1 MPVVWRADTADE
13 PGVSRL
19 QGQPG
24 SGEAAFEEAG
34 LVLDFLQAVP
44 DDLEQAGVAGGF
56 GWCHFAAASLRCQ
69 RSSVPG
75 VTIRCARSGF
85 GRVRA
90 KAAIT
95 ARSDQIIFGFGCA
108 RRRTATSCRS
118 ARISASLDAEVRA
131 SSTSQDSTVVSKR

>member
-44 DDLEQAGVAGGF
+44 DDLEQAGVAGGGLVGQHAALERRPDPF
-56 GWCHFAAASLRCQ
+56 SRFAAVQ
-69 RSSVPG
+69 G
-75 VTIRCARSGF
+75 
-85 GRVRA
+85 
-90 KAAIT
+90 
-95 ARSDQIIFGFGCA
+95 
-108 RRRTATSCRS
+108 
-118 ARISASLDAEVRA
+118 SLDRQV
-131 SSTSQDSTVVSKR
+131 